1 METLTPRARKDRLVT
16 RNLGDE
22 LLVYDLDRHKAYCL
36 NRMAMQVFHHCDGET
51 TISDMARRIGDALGM
66 PVNEQV
72 IRLSLARLEKAHL
85 LDGSVG
91 ATILSSRRDMFRRL
105 GRAAVA
111 VIPLVTAITVPTSA
125 QAASGC
131 RQGQPC
137 MRDSDCGDPTRCQC
151 GAMNMCV
158 SR

>member
-1 METLTPRARKDRLVT
+1 VT

-22 LLVYDLDRHKAYCL
+22 MLVYDLERHKAYCL
-36 NRMAMQVFHHCDGET
+36 NQMAMQVFRHSDGET
-51 TISDMARRIGDALGM
+51 TIPDMARRIGDALGV

-72 IRLSLARLEKAHL
+72 IRLSLVRLEKAHL

-91 ATILSSRRDMFRRL
+91 PTILRSRRDMFRTL

-111 VIPLVTAITVPTSA
+111 VIPLVTAISVPTSA

-131 RQGQPC
+131 RQGPC

-151 GAMNMCV
+151 GGTNMCQ
-158 SR
+158 SRL